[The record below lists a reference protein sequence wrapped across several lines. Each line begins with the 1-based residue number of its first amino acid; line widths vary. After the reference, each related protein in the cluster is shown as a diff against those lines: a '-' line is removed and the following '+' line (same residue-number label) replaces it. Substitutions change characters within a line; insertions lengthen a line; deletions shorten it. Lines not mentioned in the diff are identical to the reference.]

1 LHGPERRADQPVLRA
16 TNDRDAAAM
25 KAAVVL
31 IAVVVL
37 SASRPA
43 GLWAQTEGSIL
54 TLLPGTTRAAGLAG
68 AGAALVGDAG
78 AIFSNPA
85 GLATIRH
92 LSVEGSYEPYLA
104 GSAVTTAAHPGRAD
118 TQLYRPAG
126 DLPAAHHTRRSV
138 DA

>member
-1 LHGPERRADQPVLRA
+1 
-16 TNDRDAAAM
+16 M

-37 SASRPA
+37 STRRPA

-104 GSAVTTAAHPGRAD
+104 GSAVWTAAVALRVH
-118 TQLYRPAG
+118 
-126 DLPAAHHTRRSV
+126 RRTCGFGALAS
-138 DA
+138 AYG